1 MHVKHIGRTVY
12 TLFGSYLALT
22 LGSLFEIILEP
33 RKLVVLLGQKMK
45 IPLEERF
52 FEVYYVWLTFLHIK
66 FVATKWHWNDTE
78 PKWQYFC
85 EMFLLVVI
93 TLHLIVHYMFKHTLV
108 QYSYKNPNR
117 YIGNQKLTWSALV
130 EGYEQPYRPHCYSVH
145 KGKHIFL
152 SAMGGLFLK
161 LIYHGAGTVVHLLL
175 RKFSI
180 KNKYSNEPVW
190 RKFSPISQWA
200 LHRRSRARAGLR

>member
-1 MHVKHIGRTVY
+1 M
-12 TLFGSYLALT
+12 F
-22 LGSLFEIILEP
+22 
-33 RKLVVLLGQKMK
+33 MK

-117 YIGNQKLTWSALV
+117 YIGNQKLTWSTLV
-130 EGYEQPYRPHCYSVH
+130 EGYEQPYRPHCSATQSIKVNIFFFQLWVDY
-145 KGKHIFL
+145 FL
-152 SAMGGLFLK
+152 SWFTTGPVRLF
-161 LIYHGAGTVVHLLL
+161 ISCFV
-175 RKFSI
+175 I
-180 KNKYSNEPVW
+180 
-190 RKFSPISQWA
+190 SP
-200 LHRRSRARAGLR
+200 